1 MRRKII
7 PFLFSANKLLSC
19 LIKRSFFKTK
29 IMTVGYARVSTSDQN
44 ISSQIDLLK
53 ENGCEKIFTDIASG
67 VRENREGLNGM
78 LAYLRRGDVIIVYK
92 TDRIFRSLKNMIDL
106 IEKFNEKGILF
117 KSITEPAFDTTSANG
132 KFIIQIFGAV
142 AEFERNLISE
152 RTKTGLEG
160 ARKRKKLLG
169 RPKGSSPSSIEKYQY
184 AKHLYDNKNISI
196 DKACKQAGIS
206 KATFYRIEKLQQ

>member
-1 MRRKII
+1 MI
-7 PFLFSANKLLSC
+7 
-19 LIKRSFFKTK
+19 
-29 IMTVGYARVSTSDQN
+29 VGYARVSTSDQN
-44 ISSQIDLLK
+44 ISTQVEILREK
-53 ENGCEKIFTDIASG
+53 GCEKIFTDIASG
-67 VRENREGLNGM
+67 VREDRTGLNEM
-78 LAYLRRGDVIIVYK
+78 LSYLRKDDIILVYK

-152 RTKTGLEG
+152 RTKSGLEG

-169 RPKGSSPSSIEKYQY
+169 RPKGSSKSSIEKYQY
-184 AKHLYDNKNISI
+184 AKHLYDNKKISI
-196 DKACKQAGIS
+196 DKACRQAGIS
-206 KATFYRIEKLQQ
+206 KATFYRVEKQN

>member
-1 MRRKII
+1 
-7 PFLFSANKLLSC
+7 
-19 LIKRSFFKTK
+19 
-29 IMTVGYARVSTSDQN
+29 MTVGYARISTSDQN
-44 ISSQIDLLK
+44 ITTQIEILK

-67 VRENREGLNGM
+67 IREDRAGLIEM
-78 LAYLRRGDVIIVYK
+78 LSYLRKDDIILVYK
-92 TDRIFRSLKNMIDL
+92 TDRIFRSLKNMIEL
-106 IEKFNEKGILF
+106 VEVFNKKGILF

-152 RTKTGLEG
+152 RTKSGLEG

-169 RPKGSSPSSIEKYQY
+169 RPKGASKRSIEKYQY
-184 AKHLYDNKNISI
+184 AKHLYDNKNTPI

-206 KATFYRIEKLQQ
+206 KSTFYRIDNEKT

>member
-1 MRRKII
+1 
-7 PFLFSANKLLSC
+7 
-19 LIKRSFFKTK
+19 
-29 IMTVGYARVSTSDQN
+29 MTVGYARVSTSEQN
-44 ISSQIDLLK
+44 ISTQIEILK

-67 VRENREGLNGM
+67 IREDRVGLNEM
-78 LAYLRRGDVIIVYK
+78 LSYLRKDDTIMVYK

-152 RTKTGLEG
+152 RTKSGLEG
-160 ARKRKKLLG
+160 ARRRKKLLG
-169 RPKGSSPSSIEKYQY
+169 RPKGSSPISVEKYQY
-184 AKHLYDNKNISI
+184 AKHLYDNKNIPI

-206 KATFYRIEKLQQ
+206 KATFYRIDKLNVK